1 MATSAQPATPPLSF
15 HVGVRLS
22 GQNPF
27 APRTGTLSLPRQD
40 SSAIEISTPDF
51 LTLTSRGDVPHL
63 SRDHVKKTDAI
74 GWVHVPF
81 ESFLERTPPVPTL
94 YPSERPLHGFLGFD
108 PSRHI
113 VSVSLR
119 NWNDS
124 RDITPNGKDTVSA
137 LCVRG
142 VRAVTPSAYN
152 SYITS
157 IRPDI
162 VVALSDIPFRSTP
175 PSEKRLVKSLERSLL
190 WLGQILRINH
200 ANVFVPMAGLIDD
213 VSRDDFATGLLETL
227 EGSEARELQPLGFH
241 TLNDGV
247 AGYTVDLAPLKR
259 LQQTSS
265 PESDPTSQLIDLA
278 QTSLRPLPEGK
289 PRLVTGCESP
299 HDILQFIQSGLDLFD
314 SHFAQQAADWGVALD
329 FRFRAPSSQPD
340 AAAVDIGVNL
350 YDTEHEMAFNR
361 LATSLRGGAEQDDAS
376 LPICPCI
383 ACTPKFSSTPI
394 LHSSLD
400 EAPAGEEGPEPPFTR
415 GYIHHLLHT
424 HEMTAH
430 VLLAAHNLSVLSR
443 FFADIRAF
451 LAEVSSAPDAEE
463 RFNAEVRKFGE
474 QYKRPDELMRK
485 AKVNWEEVNLAR
497 GKGRLAR
504 EKAAKATENPIE
516 ITQHPERV
524 LPDVVP

>member
-15 HVGVRLS
+15 QVGGRLS
-22 GQNPF
+22 AQNPF
-27 APRTGTLSLPRQD
+27 AARTGTLSIPRQE
-40 SSAIEISTPDF
+40 SSSVEVATPNF
-51 LTLTSRGDVPHL
+51 LTLTSRGNVPHL

-74 GWVHVPF
+74 
-81 ESFLERTPPVPTL
+81 
-94 YPSERPLHGFLGFD
+94 GFD

-119 NWNDS
+119 NWNDA
-124 RDITPNGKDTVSA
+124 RDITPNGKDTV
-137 LCVRG
+137 
-142 VRAVTPSAYN
+142 TPAAYN

-162 VVALSDIPFRSTP
+162 VVALSDIPFGSTP
-175 PSEKRLVKSLERSLL
+175 PSEKRLVKSLQRSLL

-200 ANVFVPMAGLIDD
+200 ANVFVPMAGLLDD
-213 VSRDDFATGLLETL
+213 VARDDFATGLLEAL
-227 EGSEARELQPLGFH
+227 EGSEARELQPLGLH

-247 AGYTVDLAPLKR
+247 AGYSLDLAPLKR
-259 LQQTSS
+259 LQQNSP
-265 PESDPTSQLIDLA
+265 PESDLTSQLVDLA

-289 PRLVTGCESP
+289 PRLVTGCDSP
-299 HDILQFIQSGLDLFD
+299 HDILQFVRSGLDLFD

-340 AAAVDIGVNL
+340 AAPVDIGVNL
-350 YDTEHEMAFNR
+350 YDVEHEMEFSR
-361 LATSLRGGAEQDDAS
+361 LAKSLRGAAEEDAAS
-376 LPICPCI
+376 LPVCPCI
-383 ACTPKFSSTPI
+383 ACSPKFSPTPI
-394 LHSSLD
+394 LHSSID
-400 EAPAGEEGPEPPFTR
+400 ETPADEEGPAPPFTR

-430 VLLAAHNLSVLSR
+430 VLLAAHNLSVLSK

-463 RFNAEVRKFGE
+463 RLNEEICMFEKQF
-474 QYKRPDELMRK
+474 KRPDELMRK

-504 EKAAKATENPIE
+504 EKAAKATENPVE